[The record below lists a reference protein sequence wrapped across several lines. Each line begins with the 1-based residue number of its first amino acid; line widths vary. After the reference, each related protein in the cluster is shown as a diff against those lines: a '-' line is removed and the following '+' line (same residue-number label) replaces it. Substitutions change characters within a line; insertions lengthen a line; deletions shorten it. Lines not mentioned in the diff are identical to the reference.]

1 MAVHGQRYLA
11 DRTLAELEGSLNA
24 REFIRDNRP
33 FLVRISAIVPFG
45 HLKRGRSGW
54 SFLPRQRRKESYAR
68 RTRRHLRRGWGSE
81 TPRPGAGSGN
91 EYNSGIVVEA
101 SG

>member
-33 FLVRISAIVPFG
+33 FLVRISAIVPFRAFEKG
-45 HLKRGRSGW
+45 KVRLELSPPTKTQGVV
-54 SFLPRQRRKESYAR
+54 RQENA
-68 RTRRHLRRGWGSE
+68 
-81 TPRPGAGSGN
+81 AAF
-91 EYNSGIVVEA
+91 EA
-101 SG
+101 WMGK